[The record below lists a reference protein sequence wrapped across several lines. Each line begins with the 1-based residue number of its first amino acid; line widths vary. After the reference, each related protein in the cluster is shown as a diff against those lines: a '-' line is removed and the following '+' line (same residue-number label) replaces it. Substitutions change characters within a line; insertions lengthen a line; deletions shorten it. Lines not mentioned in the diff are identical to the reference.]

1 MGKIYSPE
9 SIRNVA
15 LLGHVGSGKT
25 TLNEALLFRSK
36 SIEKKGEVDRGTTV
50 SDYTDE
56 EIKQKISIH
65 TSLSFIEWK
74 NYKINLLDVPGSG
87 DFSGEINPALRV
99 AESCIVVIDAEFGIQ
114 IETEKHWQMANSFK
128 RPRIVFINKIDK
140 DMVDHKALLEKIE
153 NNFNEPPVVPIQ
165 IPMGNGKDF
174 KGIIDIIYHKAYF
187 RDKCGNIIEA
197 EIPEEY
203 YDEYR
208 ATRDRLKELVCE
220 ADDSLTERFLDGG
233 KFTDDEYIE
242 ALTKS
247 ILQYKVVPILFGTS
261 VKDIGMG
268 AVLDTIVR
276 YMPSPSYIPVTEG
289 IDITT
294 GKPAE
299 RSIIGDDNPFAAFV
313 FKTTIDQYAGRISFF
328 KVRSGSIKKGDD
340 LYNSRTCKKEK
351 VSHIYI
357 ARGKKQ
363 IESDIITAGDIGVLA
378 KLSDCRTGDSISAP
392 SAPFQ
397 FIPVKIPQPIYFAAI
412 KILKNDIKA
421 LEVLDTISQEDLTFN
436 LEFDSETKETII
448 KAMGALQVK
457 LALDRVI
464 SLTKA
469 EIEQSVPRVAYRET
483 IRKKSQSQYR
493 HKKQSGGSGQ
503 FGEVHLEVEP
513 LTRDGGYEFVNDIF
527 GGAIPKQ
534 YIPGVEKGIQDALS
548 QGPLGKYPMV
558 DIKVRLYDGKYHDVD
573 SNELSFRIAGSMAAK
588 EALKNASP
596 VLLEPVMNVIVYV
609 PEEFTGEIMNELT
622 GKRGKIL
629 GMEPASNTVQMIK
642 AEVPLSEMLTYSI
655 EMKAATS
662 GRGTF
667 EMEYSHYQELTG
679 PLADKV
685 IEDRNALLGNGNN
698 V

>member
-1 MGKIYSPE
+1 MGKIYNPE
-9 SIRNVA
+9 SIRNVV

-25 TLNEALLFRSK
+25 TLNEALLLRANA
-36 SIEKKGEVDRGTTV
+36 IEKKGEIERGTTV

-56 EIKQKISIH
+56 EIKQKMSIR

-74 NYKINLLDVPGSG
+74 DHKINLVDIPGSG

-114 IETEKHWQMANSFK
+114 IETEKHWQMANNFK

-140 DMVDHKALLEKIE
+140 EMVDHKTLLEKIE
-153 NNFNEPPVVPIQ
+153 HNFKEPPVVPIQ

-174 KGIIDIIYHKAYF
+174 KGIIDVIYHKAYF
-187 RDKCGNIIEA
+187 RDEHGKIIEA

-220 ADDSLTERFLDGG
+220 VDDSLTERFLEGG
-233 KFTDDEYIE
+233 KFTDEEYID

-261 VKDIGMG
+261 IRDIGMG
-268 AVLDTIVR
+268 AVLDTIIR
-276 YMPSPSYIPVTEG
+276 YMPSPSYVPVTDGTDLLTNE
-289 IDITT
+289 
-294 GKPAE
+294 PAT
-299 RSIIGDDNPFAAFV
+299 RSILGENNPFAAFV

-328 KVRSGSIKKGDD
+328 KVRSGSIKSGDEI
-340 LYNSRTCKKEK
+340 YNSRTGKKEK
-351 VSHIYI
+351 VAHIYM

-363 IESDIITAGDIGVLA
+363 IESDTITAGDIGVLA
-378 KLSDCRTGDSISAP
+378 KLSDCRTGDTISVP
-392 SAPFQ
+392 SSPFQ
-397 FIPVKIPQPIYFAAI
+397 FLPLKIPQPIYFTAI
-412 KILKNDIKA
+412 KILKNDVKA
-421 LEVLDTISQEDLTFN
+421 LEVLDTIAQEDLTFN
-436 LEFDSETKETII
+436 VEFDSETKETII

-457 LALDRVI
+457 LALERVI

-483 IRKKSQSQYR
+483 IRKQAQAQYR

-503 FGEVHLEVEP
+503 FGEVHLEVSP
-513 LTRDGGYEFVNDIF
+513 LPRDGGFEFVNDIF

-534 YIPGVEKGIQDALS
+534 YIPGVEKGIQDALA
-548 QGPLGKYPMV
+548 QGPLGRYPMV

-588 EALKNASP
+588 EAFKNASP
-596 VLLEPVMNVIVYV
+596 VLLEPVMKVTVYV
-609 PEEFTGEIMNELT
+609 PEEFTGSIMNELT

-629 GMEPASNTVQMIK
+629 GMEAASNTVQMIK

-655 EMKAATS
+655 EMKASTS

-667 EMEYSHYQELTG
+667 EMEHSHYQELTG

-685 IEDRNALLGNGNN
+685 IEERKALLGIAE
-698 V
+698 

>member
-1 MGKIYSPE
+1 MGKIYNPE

-25 TLNEALLFRSK
+25 SLNEALLFRAK
-36 SIEKKGEVDRGTTV
+36 CIDKKGEVARGTTV

-56 EIKQKISIH
+56 EIKQKMSIR

-74 NYKINLLDVPGSG
+74 DHKINLLDIPGSG
-87 DFSGEINPALRV
+87 DFSGDINPALRV

-114 IETEKHWQMANSFK
+114 IETEKHWQLANNFK

-153 NNFNEPPVVPIQ
+153 NNFKEPPVVPIQ

-174 KGIIDIIYHKAYF
+174 KGIIDVIYHKAFF
-187 RDKCGNIIEA
+187 RDEEGKIIEA

-220 ADDSLTERFLDGG
+220 VDDTLTEKFLDGG
-233 KFTDDEYIE
+233 KFTDEEYIE

-261 VKDIGMG
+261 IRDIGMG
-268 AVLDTIVR
+268 AVLDTIIR
-276 YMPSPSYIPVTEG
+276 YMPSPSYVPVTDGTDLLTNE
-289 IDITT
+289 
-294 GKPAE
+294 PAT
-299 RSIIGDDNPFAAFV
+299 RSILGENNPFAAFV

-328 KVRSGSIKKGDD
+328 KVRSGSIKSGDEI
-340 LYNSRTCKKEK
+340 YNSRTGKKEK

-363 IESDIITAGDIGVLA
+363 IEADTITAGDIGVLA
-378 KLSDCRTGDSISAP
+378 KLSDCRTGDTISVP
-392 SAPFQ
+392 SSPFQ
-397 FIPVKIPQPIYFAAI
+397 FLPLKVPQPIYFTAI
-412 KILKNDIKA
+412 KILKNDVKA
-421 LEVLDTISQEDLTFN
+421 LEVLDTISQEDLTFHV
-436 LEFDSETKETII
+436 EFDSETKETII
-448 KAMGALQVK
+448 KAMGDLQVK

-464 SLTKA
+464 ALTKA

-483 IRKKSQSQYR
+483 IIKQAQAQYR

-503 FGEVHLEVEP
+503 FGEVHLEVSP
-513 LTRDGGYEFVNDIF
+513 LPRDGGYEFVNDIF

-534 YIPGVEKGIQDALS
+534 YIPGVEKGIQDALA
-548 QGPLGKYPMV
+548 QGPLGRYPMV
-558 DIKVRLYDGKYHDVD
+558 DVKVRVYDGKYHDVD
-573 SNELSFRIAGSMAAK
+573 SNELSFRIASSMAAK
-588 EALKNASP
+588 EAFKNASP
-596 VLLEPVMNVIVYV
+596 VLLEPVMKVTVYV
-609 PEEFTGEIMNELT
+609 PEEFTGSIMNELT

-629 GMEPASNTVQMIK
+629 GMEAASNTVQMIK

-655 EMKAATS
+655 EMKASTS

-667 EMEYSHYQELTG
+667 EMEHSHYQELTG

-685 IEDRNALLGNGNN
+685 IEERKALLGSAE
-698 V
+698 